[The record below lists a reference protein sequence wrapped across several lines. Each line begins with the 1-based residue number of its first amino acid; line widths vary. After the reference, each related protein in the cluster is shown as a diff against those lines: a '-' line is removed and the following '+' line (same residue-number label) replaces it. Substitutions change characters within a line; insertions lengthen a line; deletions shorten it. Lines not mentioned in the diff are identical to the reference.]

1 MKRIFE
7 ASTND
12 AKDIY
17 QMQTSTKEI
26 DKACKLMN
34 EAIIILR
41 KWEAALTVKKLKG
54 KVDNETGISID
65 TLIENID
72 KVTDKATSYA
82 IKLSVLK
89 EEKK

>member
-7 ASTND
+7 ASQ
-12 AKDIY
+12 AKDVY
-17 QMQTSTKEI
+17 SMQTSTKQI

-34 EAIIILR
+34 EAIVILR

-65 TLIENID
+65 NLIDNID
-72 KVTDKATSYA
+72 KVADKALSYS

-89 EEKK
+89 EEKQ

>member
-1 MKRIFE
+1 MKRIYE
-7 ASTND
+7 ASD

-17 QMQTSTKEI
+17 QMETSTKEI

-41 KWEAALTVKKLKG
+41 KWEAALTVKKIKN
-54 KVDNETGISID
+54 KVDNETGVTID

-72 KVTDKATSYA
+72 KVADKVLSYS

-89 EEKK
+89 EQ

>member
-7 ASTND
+7 ASTSD

-54 KVDNETGISID
+54 KVDNETGISIE

>member
-1 MKRIFE
+1 MKRIYE
-7 ASTND
+7 ASD
-12 AKDIY
+12 AREVY
-17 QMQTSTKEI
+17 EMETSTKEI

-34 EAIIILR
+34 EAIVILR
-41 KWEAALTVKKLKG
+41 KWEAALAVKKLKG

-72 KVTDKATSYA
+72 KVADRALSYS

-89 EEKK
+89 EYKQ

>member
-1 MKRIFE
+1 MKRIYE
-7 ASTND
+7 ASE
-12 AKDIY
+12 AKDVY
-17 QMQTSTKEI
+17 NMQTSTKEI

-65 TLIENID
+65 ALIDNID
-72 KVTDKATSYA
+72 KVTDRATSYS

-89 EEKK
+89 EQE

>member
-1 MKRIFE
+1 MIIMKRIFE
-7 ASTND
+7 ASE
-12 AKDIY
+12 AKDVY
-17 QMQTSTKEI
+17 EMETSTKEI

-41 KWEAALTVKKLKG
+41 KWEAALTVKKIKG

-65 TLIENID
+65 TLID
-72 KVTDKATSYA
+72 SVDKAADKAVSYA

-89 EEKK
+89 EQ

>member
-1 MKRIFE
+1 MKRIYE
-7 ASTND
+7 ASTD
-12 AKDIY
+12 AKDVY
-17 QMQTSTKEI
+17 QMETSTKEI

-34 EAIIILR
+34 EAIVILR

-72 KVTDKATSYA
+72 KVTDKALSYS

-89 EEKK
+89 QDK

>member
-7 ASTND
+7 ASTEAREVYN
-12 AKDIY
+12 
-17 QMQTSTKEI
+17 MQTSTKQI

-54 KVDNETGISID
+54 KVDNETGIAID

-72 KVTDKATSYA
+72 KVADKATSYS

-89 EEKK
+89 ENKQ

>member
-1 MKRIFE
+1 MKRIYE
-7 ASTND
+7 ASE
-12 AKDIY
+12 AKDVY
-17 QMQTSTKEI
+17 NMQTSTKEI

-34 EAIIILR
+34 EAIMILR

-65 TLIENID
+65 ALIDNID
-72 KVTDKATSYA
+72 KVTDRATSYS

-89 EEKK
+89 EQE

>member
-1 MKRIFE
+1 MKRIYE
-7 ASTND
+7 ASE
-12 AKDIY
+12 AKDVY
-17 QMQTSTKEI
+17 NMQTSTKEI

-34 EAIIILR
+34 EAIVILR
-41 KWEAALTVKKLKG
+41 KWEAALAVKKLKS

-72 KVTDKATSYA
+72 KVTDRALSYS

-89 EEKK
+89 EQE

>member
-7 ASTND
+7 ASTE
-12 AKDIY
+12 AKDVY
-17 QMQTSTKEI
+17 SMETSTKEI

-34 EAIIILR
+34 EAIMILR
-41 KWEAALTVKKLKG
+41 KWEAALTVKKLKN
-54 KVDNETGISID
+54 KVDNETGIAID

-89 EEKK
+89 EQTK

>member
-7 ASTND
+7 ASQ
-12 AKDIY
+12 AKDVY
-17 QMQTSTKEI
+17 SMQTSTKQI

-34 EAIIILR
+34 EAIVILR

-65 TLIENID
+65 NLIEN
-72 KVTDKATSYA
+72 VDKAADKALSYS

-89 EEKK
+89 EEKQ

>member
-7 ASTND
+7 ASIE
-12 AKDIY
+12 AKDVY
-17 QMQTSTKEI
+17 NMQTSTKQI

-41 KWEAALTVKKLKG
+41 KWEAALTVKKLKS
-54 KVDNETGISID
+54 KVDNETGIAID

-72 KVTDKATSYA
+72 KVADKATSYS

-89 EEKK
+89 ENKK

>member
-7 ASTND
+7 ASIEAREVYN
-12 AKDIY
+12 
-17 QMQTSTKEI
+17 MQTSTKQI

-54 KVDNETGISID
+54 KVDNETGIAID

-72 KVTDKATSYA
+72 KVADKATSYS

-89 EEKK
+89 ENKQ